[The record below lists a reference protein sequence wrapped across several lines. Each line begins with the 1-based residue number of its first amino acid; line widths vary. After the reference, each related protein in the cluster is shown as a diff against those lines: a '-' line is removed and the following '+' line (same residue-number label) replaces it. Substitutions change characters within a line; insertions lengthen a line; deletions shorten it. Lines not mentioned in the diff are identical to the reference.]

1 MSESFWGVREERK
14 KMKTKQKQT
23 QTNKSN
29 NGIDAYVLFITSQR
43 PEDRSSEGI
52 KVELIINM
60 LSNIFSLPIAAHLTV
75 P

>member
-43 PEDRSSEGI
+43 PEDRSPEGI
-52 KVELIINM
+52 KVELIINI
-60 LSNIFSLPIAAHLTV
+60 LSNKFSLPIAAHLTV

>member
-1 MSESFWGVREERK
+1 MSESFWGVSEERK
-14 KMKTKQKQT
+14 KMKTKQEQT

-29 NGIDAYVLFITSQR
+29 NGIDTYVLFITSQR

-60 LSNIFSLPIAAHLTV
+60 LSNIFSQIGRAHV
-75 P
+75 

>member
-29 NGIDAYVLFITSQR
+29 NGIDAYVPFITSQR
-43 PEDRSSEGI
+43 PEDRSPEGI
-52 KVELIINM
+52 KVKLIINII
-60 LSNIFSLPIAAHLTV
+60 SNIFSLPIAAHLTV

>member
-1 MSESFWGVREERK
+1 MSESFCGVSEERK
-14 KMKTKQKQT
+14 KMKTKQEQT

-29 NGIDAYVLFITSQR
+29 NGIDTYVLFITSQR

-52 KVELIINM
+52 KVELIINII
-60 LSNIFSLPIAAHLTV
+60 SNTFSLPIAAHLTV

>member
-1 MSESFWGVREERK
+1 MSESFWGIREERK

-43 PEDRSSEGI
+43 LEDRSPEGI
-52 KVELIINM
+52 KVKLIINI
-60 LSNIFSLPIAAHLTV
+60 NT
-75 P
+75 